1 VRYIYSRRANWEK
14 ARKRLSSKQTGGSMK
29 TRALINNVRLKLHR
43 DFLRNVFMVSPARI
57 PSIADAG
64 NATSIQIANEMLKQI
79 GAVTKRKK
87 LSDQTAG
94 NRFEALCASF
104 LEKTFLKLNHLRP
117 GKWKIMCSSHGDGVD
132 ITKYEQYAH
141 LSAVAKACESYPE
154 LLVKLGTD
162 YLICPDIVIVRHPE
176 PDAIINQPGP
186 IVDDKNALLTGL
198 RFTNRA
204 LPFIHASISCKL
216 TLRNGHVQSARFEAL
231 NLIRNRKGRVPHIV
245 VVTAEPL
252 PSRLASLALGTGDI
266 DCVYHF
272 ALPELRQAVDQTG
285 HDDSKEMLRI
295 LIDGKRLRDIS
306 DLPLDLA
313 I

>member
-1 VRYIYSRRANWEK
+1 
-14 ARKRLSSKQTGGSMK
+14 MK
-29 TRALINNVRLKLHR
+29 TRALINNARLKLHR
-43 DFLRNVFMVSPARI
+43 DLLRNVFMVSPARI

-141 LSAVAKACESYPE
+141 LSVIANIRTNHPE
-154 LLVKLGTD
+154 LLTKLGID
-162 YLICPDIVIVRHPE
+162 YILLPDIAIARQPE
-176 PDAIINQPGP
+176 TDETINQPEP
-186 IVDDKNALLTGL
+186 IIDNSSGLMTGL
-198 RFTNRA
+198 RLINGG
-204 LPFIHASISCKL
+204 LPLIHASISCKL
-216 TLRNGHVQSARFEAL
+216 ILGSDHIEKIRSEAF
-231 NLIRNRKGRVPHIV
+231 NLIGKRKGRVPNIV

-252 PSRLASLALGTGDI
+252 PSRLASLALGVGDI

-272 ALPELRQAVDQTG
+272 ALPELWQAIDRID
-285 HDDSKEMLRI
+285 HDDSKKMLRI

-306 DLPLDLA
+306 DLPMDLA